1 MFKKLL
7 ILTISIGTL
16 IGCASNSNARV
27 TEVGSMGD
35 ISIVDKSV
43 KSQINVN
50 HLLVAQAV
58 FHNDSSKAITGFY
71 RCKFF
76 DSNKMQVGDEQIW
89 QQITIY
95 PNADQGAKCIA
106 TDVEATDFKF
116 EFSADGK
123 NVSALGQ

>member
-7 ILTISIGTL
+7 IITLSIGTL

-27 TEVGSMGD
+27 TQVGSMGD

-43 KSQINVN
+43 KSQVNVN
-50 HLLVAQAV
+50 HVLVAQAV
-58 FHNDSSKAITGFY
+58 FHNSDSKAVTGFY

-76 DSNKMQVGDEQIW
+76 DSNQMQVGEEQVW
-89 QQITIY
+89 QSITIY
-95 PNADQGAKCIA
+95 PNADQGVKCIA
-106 TDVEATDFKF
+106 NDTEATDFKF

-123 NVSALGQ
+123 NVSTF